1 MNIKCVQNFEQQVRK
16 TQPMLAEEHVWAA
29 CDAQRQPTS
38 ASSITTESM
47 EGDSRHMGTD
57 RRKVLLHLNTD

>member
-1 MNIKCVQNFEQQVRK
+1 
-16 TQPMLAEEHVWAA
+16 MLAEEHVWAA
-29 CDAQRQPTS
+29 CDTQRQPTS